1 MLFTEESLSTLES
14 GRYNPEH
21 PQGVSVSIAKVI
33 LVYRLNNN
41 SFLKQ
46 LYLVVMETVH

>member
-1 MLFTEESLSTLES
+1 MLFTEESLSTLEES

-21 PQGVSVSIAKVI
+21 HWSFCIYAKVI

-41 SFLKQ
+41 SFPQ
-46 LYLVVMETVH
+46 TIIFGCHGDST